1 MLEER
6 GFFDSC
12 MNGNPI
18 KIRAD
23 CLLYS
28 RQNITHEADI
38 VALWWTRHKS
48 HLEDMT
54 LFYLLLQSSG
64 ESELEQKDI
73 RNWKMLRK

>member
-1 MLEER
+1 MLEKR
-6 GFFDSC
+6 GFFDSG
-12 MNGNPI
+12 MNVNPI

-28 RQNITHEADI
+28 RQNITHES
-38 VALWWTRHKS
+38 RQKS

-64 ESELEQKDI
+64 ESELEQKD
-73 RNWKMLRK
+73 R